1 MEDLAEHRLPIDKLR
16 QEFEGADQSFNWESL
31 ADYAGYLKG
40 LYDERAQIFA
50 KKDAQDNFDSV
61 VEFMTSH
68 DRNSNDRESDS
79 SYISRESLF
88 QGIISA
94 K

>member
-1 MEDLAEHRLPIDKLR
+1 M
-16 QEFEGADQSFNWESL
+16 SWESL

-40 LYDERAQIFA
+40 LYDERAAIFA
-50 KKDAQDNFDSV
+50 QKDAQDNFDRV

-68 DRNSNDRESDS
+68 DRISVDKESEP

-88 QGIISA
+88 QGIVSA
-94 K
+94 SKNE